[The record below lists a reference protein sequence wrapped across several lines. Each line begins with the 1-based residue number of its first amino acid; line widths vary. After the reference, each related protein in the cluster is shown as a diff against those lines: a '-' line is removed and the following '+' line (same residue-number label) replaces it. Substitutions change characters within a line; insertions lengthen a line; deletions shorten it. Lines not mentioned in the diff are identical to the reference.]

1 MAWIEYLR
9 EIPDFPEP
17 GVLFRD
23 VLPVLAVPRAWHEV
37 LDGLEALVRPLEVEA
52 VMAPEARGFLL
63 AAPLADRLGASLVPV
78 RKAGKLPNPV
88 FQEKYTLE
96 YGENQLEV
104 EVTDR
109 LKGRRTVIV
118 DDVLAT
124 GGTVRACA
132 NLAERLQA
140 DVVGFAF
147 LIELGSLK
155 GRERLHPHPAP
166 VLRLVEL

>member
-1 MAWIEYLR
+1 MAWMDYLR

-23 VLPVLAVPRAWHEV
+23 VLPVLASAPAYKEV
-37 LDGLEALVRPLEVEA
+37 LDGLEHLVRPLHIDV

-63 AAPLADRLGASLVPV
+63 AAPLADRLGVSLVPV
-78 RKAGKLPNPV
+78 RKAGKLPDPV
-88 FQEKYTLE
+88 FREKYTLE

-104 EVTDR
+104 EATEQLR
-109 LKGRRTVIV
+109 GRRVVII

-132 NLAERLQA
+132 NLAERLHA
-140 DVVGFAF
+140 HVVGFSF
-147 LIELGSLK
+147 LIELLSLK
-155 GRERLHPHPAP
+155 GRERLAPHPAP
-166 VLRLVEL
+166 VLALVSL

>member
-1 MAWIEYLR
+1 MAWTNYLR

-23 VLPVLAVPRAWHEV
+23 VLPVMAVPEAWREL
-37 LDGLEALVRPLEVEA
+37 LDGLEALVKPLRPEA

-63 AAPLADRLGASLVPV
+63 AAPLADRLGASVVPV
-78 RKAGKLPNPV
+78 RKAGKLPDPV

-104 EVTDR
+104 EVTEQ
-109 LKGRRTVIV
+109 LKGRRVVIV

-132 NLAERLQA
+132 NLAERLGA
-140 DVVGFAF
+140 EVAGYAF
-147 LIELGSLK
+147 LIELQALH
-155 GRERLHPHPAP
+155 GREKLGGHTAP
-166 VLRLVEL
+166 VRTLVSL

>member
-1 MAWIEYLR
+1 MAWIDYLR
-9 EIPDFPEP
+9 EIPDFPET

-23 VLPVLAVPRAWHEV
+23 VLPVLAEPKAWREL
-37 LDGLEALVRPLEVEA
+37 LDGLEGLVRPLGVDA

-63 AAPLADRLGASLVPV
+63 AGPLADRLGASVVPV
-78 RKAGKLPNPV
+78 RKSGKLPDPV

-104 EVTDR
+104 EVTDQLR
-109 LKGRRTVIV
+109 GKRIVIV

-132 NLAERLQA
+132 NLAERLGA
-140 DVVGFAF
+140 EVVGFAF
-147 LIELGSLK
+147 LIELLALN
-155 GRERLHPHPAP
+155 GRQRLDSHPAP
-166 VLRLVEL
+166 VLALTAL